1 MRPTVTWSIT
11 VYAVLMLSASAP
23 PKPPW
28 AWTVEERLAARFDEK
43 ARNQRI
49 EAFEQQQAVWIA
61 QRRAAPAAVISH
73 SRPTDVVHGSDHP
86 ELLLPF
92 EIFNV
97 FVRAAYGYDDATAAV
112 VRDDATRK
120 AVPLGLPHNFLT
132 LLQKDAQ
139 TFITLQR
146 EEMQLR
152 ERFASGNSDEARA
165 TKARLDVVEVL
176 ACSSRAAAIRALRQ
190 KFGSRFDRF
199 LYSAI
204 APSVFRDLYTPVS
217 PETLR
222 RKEEGCR

>member
-1 MRPTVTWSIT
+1 MRSTVTWGVFVFSM
-11 VYAVLMLSASAP
+11 LMLSASAP

-43 ARNQRI
+43 ARIQRI
-49 EAFEQQQAVWIA
+49 EAFEQQQAVRFA
-61 QRRAAPAAVISH
+61 QRRAAPTSVISH
-73 SRPTDVVHGSDHP
+73 SRPTDIVHGSDHP

-97 FVRAAYGYDDATAAV
+97 FIHAAYGYDDATTAV

-120 AVPLGLPHNFLT
+120 AVKLGLPHNFLT
-132 LLQKDAQ
+132 LVQKDAQ

-146 EEMQLR
+146 EERQLR
-152 ERFASGNSDEARA
+152 ERVASGNSDEARA
-165 TKARLDVVEVL
+165 AKARLDVVEVL
-176 ACSSRAAAIRALRQ
+176 ACSSRAAAIRDLRR

-222 RKEEGCR
+222 QKEEGCR